1 MKRERYGKRQSQAD
15 CRYCNGTGSLTVRQG
30 ATQSPRGGV
39 RKLVRCTHIVGN
51 PFGDRRRDR
60 WSMEDAR

>member
-30 ATQSPRGGV
+30 TAQ
-39 RKLVRCTHIVGN
+39 
-51 PFGDRRRDR
+51 
-60 WSMEDAR
+60 